1 MTSLLVDAIT
11 LDNMSAFTFN
21 LDLLL
26 FLFFFFARIFFNE
39 YIVYYNLLIFV
50 TSFAIY
56 DAIILFCILSLLV
69 SRVLRPFPPCYSI
82 VFLNCVPVFTVVIR
96 LRLLPDESIIQ
107 DRGRMGDK
115 TSPIFLSDTKKN
127 NDATFHTIHP

>member
-26 FLFFFFARIFFNE
+26 LFSFSFFFAWIFFNE

-56 DAIILFCILSLLV
+56 DAIILFYILSLLV
-69 SRVLRPFPPCYSI
+69 SRVLRPFPPCYSV

-96 LRLLPDESIIQ
+96 LRFLPDESIIQ

-115 TSPIFLSDTKKN
+115 TSPNF
-127 NDATFHTIHP
+127 F